1 LRNSG
6 RNSAL
11 SDMDTDQLKTV
22 PVTSRGLL
30 RKFIKFPWIIYKND
44 ENWVAPLISEMKKKF
59 DRSKNPFFR
68 YADVQPF
75 LAIRGTKIV
84 GRIVAINNPRHNEF
98 HKEKTGFF
106 GLFECIE
113 DAQVAKALVD
123 AAAQWL
129 RQRGMEVIRGP
140 VNFSSNE
147 EWGLLIEG
155 FDDPP
160 AIMMPYNPPYYTLLL
175 ESCGLRKAKDLY
187 AYTIDDTAVMPEKVL
202 RITELVRKKTNIT
215 FRSINFAHLKH
226 EIEVLKSVYNSAWTA
241 NWGFY
246 PMTEEEFDYMA
257 KELKRFAVPDL
268 ILIAEVDGKPA
279 GFSLTLPDIY
289 QALKRC
295 NGRLFPF
302 GILKFLRDRKKID
315 RARVMVL
322 GIVEVFRRRG
332 IDALFYLETFQRGKR
347 LGYKRGE
354 LSWVLEDNV
363 TMNSPLEAI
372 GARLYKKYRIY
383 EAKLI

>member
-1 LRNSG
+1 MTNDERTSMGTGQLQICPVNS
-6 RNSAL
+6 RSL
-11 SDMDTDQLKTV
+11 LK
-22 PVTSRGLL
+22 
-30 RKFIKFPWIIYKND
+30 KFIKLPWKIYRGDN
-44 ENWVAPLISEMKKKF
+44 NWVPPLIGEMKKKF
-59 DRSKNPFFR
+59 NPSKNPFFR
-68 YADVQPF
+68 YADVAPF
-75 LAIRGTKIV
+75 LALRRSEPV
-84 GRIVAINNPRHNEF
+84 GRIVAILNTRHNEF
-98 HKEKTGFF
+98 QKEKAGFF
-106 GLFECIE
+106 GFFECVE
-113 DAQVAKALVD
+113 DRDVAARLL
-123 AAAQWL
+123 AAAKEWL
-129 RQRGMEVIRGP
+129 SERGMEVIRGP
-140 VNFSSNE
+140 ANFSSNE
-147 EWGLLIEG
+147 EWGLLIDG

-160 AIMMPYNPPYYTLLL
+160 AVMMPYNPPYYPALL

-215 FRSINFAHLKH
+215 FRSINFARLKH
-226 EIEVLKSVYNSAWTA
+226 EIEVLKSVYNSAWTL

-279 GFSLTLPDIY
+279 GFSLALPDIY
-289 QALKRC
+289 QALKKC

-302 GILKFLRDRKKID
+302 GIFKFLRDRKKID

-322 GIVEVFRRRG
+322 GIVEGFRRRG
-332 IDALFYLETFQRGKR
+332 IDALFYLETFQRGKK

-354 LSWVLEDNV
+354 LSWVLEDNAA
-363 TMNSPLEAI
+363 MNSPIEAI

-383 EAKLI
+383 EARLI

>member
-1 LRNSG
+1 MAAGEPEIVPANSRRLFG
-6 RNSAL
+6 
-11 SDMDTDQLKTV
+11 
-22 PVTSRGLL
+22 
-30 RKFIKFPWIIYKND
+30 KFVKFPWKVYTGD
-44 ENWVAPLISEMKKKF
+44 SNWVPPLISEMKSKF
-59 DRSKNPFFR
+59 NHSKNPFFQ
-68 YADVQPF
+68 YADVVPF
-75 LAIRGTKIV
+75 IALRAGKVV
-84 GRIVAINNPRHNEF
+84 GRIAAILNTRHNEF
-98 HKEKTGFF
+98 HSEKTGFF
-106 GLFECIE
+106 GFFECVE
-113 DAQVAKALVD
+113 DRDVAACLF
-123 AAAQWL
+123 AAAKQWL
-129 RQRGMEVIRGP
+129 SERGMELIRGP
-140 VNFSSNE
+140 VNFSSND
-147 EWGLLIEG
+147 EWGLLIDG

-160 AIMMPYNPPYYTLLL
+160 AIMMPYNPPYYPALL

-187 AYTIDDTAVMPEKVL
+187 AYAIDDTAVMPEKVV
-202 RITELVRKKTNIT
+202 RIAELVRKKTNIT
-215 FRSINFAHLKH
+215 FRSINFARLND
-226 EIEVLKSVYNSAWTA
+226 EIEVLKSIYNSAWTL

-302 GILKFLRDRKKID
+302 GIFRFLRDRKKID

-322 GIVEVFRRRG
+322 GIVEGYRRRG
-332 IDALFYLETFQRGKR
+332 IDALFYLETFERGKR

-363 TMNSPLEAI
+363 AMNSPIEAI

-383 EAKLI
+383 EARLI

>member
-1 LRNSG
+1 
-6 RNSAL
+6 
-11 SDMDTDQLKTV
+11 
-22 PVTSRGLL
+22 
-30 RKFIKFPWIIYKND
+30 
-44 ENWVAPLISEMKKKF
+44 
-59 DRSKNPFFR
+59 
-68 YADVQPF
+68 
-75 LAIRGTKIV
+75 
-84 GRIVAINNPRHNEF
+84 
-98 HKEKTGFF
+98 
-106 GLFECIE
+106 
-113 DAQVAKALVD
+113 
-123 AAAQWL
+123 
-129 RQRGMEVIRGP
+129 
-140 VNFSSNE
+140 
-147 EWGLLIEG
+147 
-155 FDDPP
+155 
-160 AIMMPYNPPYYTLLL
+160 MPYNPPYYPALL

-215 FRSINFAHLKH
+215 FRSINFARLKH
-226 EIEVLKSVYNSAWTA
+226 EIEVLKSVYNSAWA
-241 NWGFY
+241 PNWGFY

-279 GFSLTLPDIY
+279 GFSLALPDIY

-302 GILKFLRDRKKID
+302 GIFKFLRDRKKID

-322 GIVEVFRRRG
+322 GIAEGFRRRG
-332 IDALFYLETFQRGKR
+332 IDALFYLETFQRGKK

-363 TMNSPLEAI
+363 AMNSPIEAI

-383 EAKLI
+383 EEKIS